1 MQQITIELL
10 QDVDA
15 IPLKRLLYFLVKSNG
30 FSLTTLIL
38 LYCIVKMHG
47 DYVFCNDSF
56 HLHMLVLSIFFQ
68 GEDGDWVFLLK

>member
-15 IPLKRLLYFLVKSNG
+15 IHLKRLLYFLVKSNG

-38 LYCIVKMHG
+38 LYSENAWGLCI
-47 DYVFCNDSF
+47 
-56 HLHMLVLSIFFQ
+56 L
-68 GEDGDWVFLLK
+68 